1 MNVLLREKLADPKFR
16 ISLIGAMI
24 FALLALII
32 GVIVIST
39 LKLRHPTMVFGPGFY
54 PLLLSV
60 LMFLASLSVIYHLL
74 FGNAEREATKLG
86 FSREIFK
93 KPLMLIALTIVFFA
107 AMPLLGFVVAM
118 FLFSFVEMTYLETNK
133 EPLIWRLIYSAA
145 ISGGVYLM
153 FRALTI
159 FLPVPFWL

>member
-1 MNVLLREKLADPKFR
+1 MNVVLREKLADPKFR
-16 ISLIGAMI
+16 ISLIGAI
-24 FALLALII
+24 LFALLALVI

-39 LKLRHPTMVFGPGFY
+39 LELTHATMVFGPGFY
-54 PLLLSV
+54 PLLLSI
-60 LMFLASLSVIYHLL
+60 LMFLSCLAIIYALL

-86 FSREIFK
+86 FTRRSFK
-93 KPLMLIALTIVFFA
+93 KPVLLAALTIVFFA

-118 FLFSFVEMTYLETNK
+118 FLFSFVEMTYLEAEK
-133 EPLIWRLIYSAA
+133 EPFVWRVIYSAA

-159 FLPVPFWL
+159 FLPTPIWL